1 MTERAYPARTDTG
14 PPDALIRNRSGVV
27 AGSTPRGSRP
37 HSEEAIHETRTNYLK
52 PCHGARVDTL
62 HAVKT
67 SLTNTTE
74 VIPIAD
80 MDHLL
85 SQSRPPSL

>member
-1 MTERAYPARTDTG
+1 MT
-14 PPDALIRNRSGVV
+14 ALPVHGANRVV
-27 AGSTPRGSRP
+27 AGPTPHESGPR
-37 HSEEAIHETRTNYLK
+37 SEEANQETTTNNLK
-52 PCHGARVDTL
+52 PCQRARVDTL
-62 HAVKT
+62 HSVKT

-74 VIPIAD
+74 LIPIAD